1 MNYAHVYK
9 KLLQWV
15 ISLGLYPI
23 ISVQNILQLF
33 KITSFMVYYNTQE
46 YKLTK
51 IRFKK
56 KLNTDQSWTCDIVD
70 YMKVLIKVSGSFESY
85 KMICIEYSSFLK
97 NSE

>member
-56 KLNTDQSWTCDIVD
+56 N
-70 YMKVLIKVSGSFESY
+70 
-85 KMICIEYSSFLK
+85 
-97 NSE
+97 